1 MALTSLKESYKDR
14 VEPAGIDSD
23 EYYPT
28 LYLSE
33 KQLDAMGLNNERVG
47 TEMTMIANVRVA
59 SVSDN
64 KNGVR
69 SMTVE
74 LLAGEMKAKEE
85 KSDAAAVL
93 FPNEKK

>member
-33 KQLDAMGLNNERVG
+33 KQLDAMGLKNERVG
-47 TEMTMIANVRVA
+47 TEMTMVCNVRVA

-64 KNGVR
+64 KNGIR
-69 SMTVE
+69 SMTFE
-74 LLAGEMKAKEE
+74 LLEGEIKSKEE
-85 KSDAAAVL
+85 KPDPASIM
-93 FPNEKK
+93 FPNDKK